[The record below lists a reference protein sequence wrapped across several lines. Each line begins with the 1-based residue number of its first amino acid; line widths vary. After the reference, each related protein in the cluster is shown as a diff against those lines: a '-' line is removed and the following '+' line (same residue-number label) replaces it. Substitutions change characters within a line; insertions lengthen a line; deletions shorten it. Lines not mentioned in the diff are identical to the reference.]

1 MYVYVSIR
9 TMPPLTTTTQPA
21 RPWRFKILALVG
33 VLVLL
38 ALGAF
43 WYGAGGKDSLLGM
56 PQTGGLL
63 LTLQDKDTK
72 NFTMREY
79 SFATGALE
87 PLFANNQNNLTGAFS
102 ADGTQVAYMS
112 RQTNDQAY
120 QLYVMNTA
128 TKALTQVTNDA
139 NRIKR
144 EPVWSRSGAYI
155 AYVVQ
160 PAGLQGADL
169 SNPDRWQT
177 FLVDRVGKTLGVVG
191 GLHPFFSPDDKTLF
205 VLRANGIYA
214 FPVEQFTANDAGVPD
229 ALDGTLVVPT
239 ITNPDLPAS
248 RSAKVVVSPDHAKL
262 AWLVPKEHFVR
273 VFTVENWSPLTLV
286 KDADIHTIAYGGA
299 FSPDNQFLALQQAQ
313 LVGGELANAKIAVYK
328 LSDLRMNEVLDL
340 SSYNPGFI
348 WLGGWR

>member
-1 MYVYVSIR
+1 MNVYVLY
-9 TMPPLTTTTQPA
+9 MPPQDTTSKPA
-21 RPWRFKILALVG
+21 QTRLFKIAVLTATL
-33 VLVLL
+33 LVLG
-38 ALGAF
+38 LGAF
-43 WYGAGGKDSLLGM
+43 WYKTNEHRAIGVPK
-56 PQTGGLL
+56 TGGLL

-72 NFTMREY
+72 QFTLYEY

-87 PLFANNQNNLTGAFS
+87 PFFTNTQSNLTGAFS
-102 ADGTQVAYMS
+102 ADYRHLAYMS
-112 RQTNDQAY
+112 RQKNNTPY

-128 TKALTQVTNDA
+128 TAELTQVTNDA
-139 NRIKR
+139 NTIKR
-144 EPVWSRSGAYI
+144 EPSWSRTGAYL
-155 AYVVQ
+155 AYAVQ

-177 FLVDRVGKTLGVVG
+177 FLVDRAGKTLGVVG

-239 ITNPDLPAS
+239 ITSPDLPAS
-248 RSAKVVVSPDHAKL
+248 RSAKVVVSPDQAKL
-262 AWLVPKEHFVR
+262 VWLVPKQELVR
-273 VFTVENWSPLTLV
+273 VFTVVEWSPLTLV
-286 KDADIHTIAYGGA
+286 KDADIQTIAYGAA

-313 LVGGELANAKIAVYK
+313 LVSGELANAKIAVYK